1 MLVRKTTTTLRM
13 SRVSWLEK
21 VNPKRKDRRG
31 RVEEDPGGEEGDEVT
46 KLPLMV
52 VFVVDGFC

>member
-1 MLVRKTTTTLRM
+1 MLRM

-31 RVEEDPGGEEGDEVT
+31 RVEEDPSGEEGDEET

>member
-13 SRVSWLEK
+13 SRVSWSEK
-21 VNPKRKDRRG
+21 VNPERKDRRG
-31 RVEEDPGGEEGDEVT
+31 RVEEDPSSEEGDEET

-52 VFVVDGFC
+52 VFMVDGFC